1 MLSFWRA
8 IFYSSLLDPIFTAV
22 ASALGV
28 TKQVCK
34 EYCTSGVM
42 EYGLTMLLIV
52 LAVIL
57 VIVLIRV
64 FGLLNGGNLSGKYNP
79 ESLEKVKNS
88 PLAGKN
94 IVFLGSSVTK
104 GFAAYGKSFVDMI
117 AARTGATCV
126 KEAVSGTTLVD
137 DNAKSYVARLKALD
151 PKTPC
156 DLFVCQLSTNDAT
169 KKKPLGK
176 VAVAGEA
183 YDTKTICGAI
193 EYIIDYAKKTWN
205 CPIAFYTNPEYASPE
220 YKDMVEALYA
230 IAKKWDVA
238 VIDLWNDRE
247 LNTKEAKK
255 HTCMNDQ
262 IHPTKKGYALWT
274 PVMEAA
280 LGNVVEGKAVP
291 ARPKTEPA
299 VTREEVAK
307 KKSGRT
313 TKKVILRILAAI
325 LAIII
330 VVGASTVQQLFAVTG
345 MKNEGNS
352 DTYNPENVTMKADS
366 PIKGKKLLWLGSS
379 VFQGFGSGKTSPAL
393 YIDALDGTISTIEVK
408 GGTFLASI
416 DGSIGGGVAG
426 SISAD
431 SSYINRLRNHT
442 AETDPDLD
450 LVVVQLSTN
459 DSKGQCETGV
469 VSDGFDPATFDEV
482 TTTGALEAIIAYAKE
497 TWGARVLV
505 ITGTYFEDEM
515 TYSGGQNAEIY
526 KTMIERC
533 HELDEKWGDDFTVLD
548 LWHNDAMYENVKTGD
563 ALWRSYMSD
572 AIHPTKKGYLEWW
585 GPYIEAQL
593 YEMLAD

>member
-1 MLSFWRA
+1 MF
-8 IFYSSLLDPIFTAV
+8 DPIIDAL
-22 ASALGV
+22 SEALGV
-28 TKQVCK
+28 PPDAIMKWIIIYIKAGAKDYFVK
-34 EYCTSGVM
+34 
-42 EYGLTMLLIV
+42 LALLALAIF
-52 LAVIL
+52 AVIF
-57 VIVLIRV
+57 VIRML
-64 FGLLNGGNLSGKYNP
+64 GLLNSGNLNGKYSPKNM
-79 ESLEKVKNS
+79 EKAKNS

-117 AARTGATCV
+117 AARTGANCV

-176 VAVAGEA
+176 VAAAGEA
-183 YDTKTICGAI
+183 YDTKTVCGAI

-205 CPIAFYTNPEYASPE
+205 CPIAFYTNPKYASPE
-220 YKDMVEALYA
+220 HKAMVEALYA
-230 IAKKWDVA
+230 IAKKWDIG

-247 LNTKEAKK
+247 LNTEKSKK
-255 HTCMNDQ
+255 HACMNDQ

-280 LGNVVEGKAVP
+280 LANVAANKMVP

-299 VTREEVAK
+299 VTREAVAK

-352 DTYNPENVTMKADS
+352 DTYNPENVTMNADS

-393 YIDALDGTISTIEVK
+393 YIDALDGTVSTIEVK

-416 DGSIGGGVAG
+416 DGSIGGSVGG

-431 SSYINRLRNHT
+431 TSYINRLRNHT

-469 VSDGFDPATFDEV
+469 VSDSFDPATFDEV

-548 LWHNDAMYENVKTGD
+548 LWHNDVMYENVKTGD
-563 ALWRSYMSD
+563 SLWRSYMSD

-585 GPYIEAQL
+585 GPYIEAEL

>member
-8 IFYSSLLDPIFTAV
+8 IFYSSLLDPIFKAV
-22 ASALGV
+22 SSALGV
-28 TKQVCK
+28 TAQVCK

-42 EYGLTMLLIV
+42 EYGFKMLLVV
-52 LAVIL
+52 LAVIA

-79 ESLEKVKNS
+79 ENLEKVNNS
-88 PLAGKN
+88 ALKGKN

-117 AARTGATCV
+117 AARTGANCV

-137 DNAKSYVARLKALD
+137 NGSKSYVARLKALD

-176 VAVAGEA
+176 VAAAGEA
-183 YDTKTICGAI
+183 FDTQTVCGAI

-247 LNTKEAKK
+247 LNTKEYKK
-255 HTCMNDQ
+255 RSYMNDQ

-280 LGNVVEGKAVP
+280 LENVVDGKKIP

-307 KKSGRT
+307 KKSSRT
-313 TKKVILRILAAI
+313 TKKVILCILAAI
-325 LAIII
+325 LAILI
-330 VVGASTVQQLFAVTG
+330 VIGASTVQQLVSVTG

-352 DTYNPENVTMKADS
+352 ETYDPENVTANANS

-379 VFQGFGSGKTSPAL
+379 VFQGFGARNTSPAL
-393 YIDALDGTISTIEVK
+393 WIDALDGTESVIEVK

-416 DGSIGGGVAG
+416 DGSIGGSVGG

-431 SSYINRLRNHT
+431 TSYINRLRTHT

-459 DSKGQCETGV
+459 DSKGQCETGT
-469 VSDGFDPATFDEV
+469 VSDSFDPATFDEV
-482 TTTGALEAIIAYAKE
+482 TTTGALEAITAYAKE

-515 TYSGGQNAEIY
+515 TYSGGQNKDIY
-526 KTMIERC
+526 MTMIERC

-563 ALWRSYMSD
+563 SLWRSYMSD

-585 GPYIEAQL
+585 GPYIEAEL
-593 YEMLAD
+593 YEMLG

>member
-79 ESLEKVKNS
+79 ESLEKVKSS

-169 KKKPLGK
+169 KKRPLGK
-176 VAVAGEA
+176 VAAAGEA

-255 HTCMNDQ
+255 RSCMNDQ

-299 VTREEVAK
+299 VTREAVAK
-307 KKSGRT
+307 KKSSRT

-325 LAIII
+325 LAILII
-330 VVGASTVQQLFAVTG
+330 VGASTVQQLVTVTG
-345 MKNEGNS
+345 LKSEGNS
-352 DTYNPENVTMKADS
+352 EKYDPENLTLKTDS
-366 PIKGKKLLWLGSS
+366 PIIGKQLLWLGSS
-379 VFQGFGSGKTSPAL
+379 VFQGFGARNTSPAL
-393 YIDALDGTISTIEVK
+393 FIDAMDGTISTIEVK
-408 GGTFLASI
+408 GGTFIASI
-416 DGSIGGGVAG
+416 GANVPGSSVDP
-426 SISAD
+426 S
-431 SSYINRLRNHT
+431 SSYINRLRDNHT
-442 AETDPDLD
+442 IETDPHYD

-459 DSKGQCETGV
+459 DAKGACEIGEPGDSFT
-469 VSDGFDPATFDEV
+469 DFDE
-482 TTTGALEAIIAYAKE
+482 TTTIGALQAIIVYAKE
-497 TWGARVLV
+497 TWGARTLV
-505 ITGTYFEDEM
+505 IGGSYFENEM

-526 KTMIERC
+526 LEMIEKC
-533 HELDEKWGDDFTVLD
+533 HELDEKWGDDFSFLD
-548 LWHNDAMYENVKTGD
+548 LWHNDVMYEGVTMGGE
-563 ALWRSYMSD
+563 LWRCYMSD
-572 AIHPTKKGYLEWW
+572 AIHPTKRGYIEWW